1 VKSTEEHRA
10 LQLLDQAGDYA
21 NRAETLTVVDDR
33 EVNLIRAVVGC
44 GLSMLAVAEEIRELR
59 TFQFERFPAQP
70 IIVKSCECYSANLP
84 NRPIASIEALPDR
97 SARGHLAVA
106 FLAMAGTIVLLL
118 VLCVVLA
125 LT

>member
-1 VKSTEEHRA
+1 MKSTEEHRA

-33 EVNLIRAVVGC
+33 EVNLIRAVCGVG
-44 GLSMLAVAEEIRELR
+44 LAVIAACEEVRESRAEMANALAIYRPVM
-59 TFQFERFPAQP
+59 TSTSCAQLVP
-70 IIVKSCECYSANLP
+70 QAPRVSDET
-84 NRPIASIEALPDR
+84 PDR
-97 SARGHLAVA
+97 SARGHLMLA
-106 FLAMAGTIVLLL
+106 FLAMAGTIVLLV